1 MRDIISNTP
10 AAAAQERGDMAV
22 GMHILAVNGNDVY
35 NLPHAQVVGLISMGN
50 QVTLLVQEDV
60 TPVPQHGSIALLHAR
75 SQAITMNKAPNT
87 PMGFRFISDAEV
99 FGHVVTQVLI
109 YLRRPLLCRGTFSL
123 VGILPPRCSTVSP
136 CSHPTILCLLPA

>member
-1 MRDIISNTP
+1 
-10 AAAAQERGDMAV
+10 
-22 GMHILAVNGNDVY
+22 
-35 NLPHAQVVGLISMGN
+35 VGLISMGN

-109 YLRRPLLCRGTFSL
+109 YLRRPLLCRGTSPWL
-123 VGILPPRCSTVSP
+123 VFFRPVVQLFHRAHTRQYSACYPRRSCQTRSAT
-136 CSHPTILCLLPA
+136 LLASSQGWSSRK